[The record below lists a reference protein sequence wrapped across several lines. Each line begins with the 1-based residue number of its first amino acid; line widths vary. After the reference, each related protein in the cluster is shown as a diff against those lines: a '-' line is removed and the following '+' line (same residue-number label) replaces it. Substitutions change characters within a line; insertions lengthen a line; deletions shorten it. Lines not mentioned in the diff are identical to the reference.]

1 MKITKDSTMYI
12 GLVSMASTK
21 TNCISNILRYN
32 ITKAYYDIDTVY
44 EEADKIVKDAYEKI
58 ISGKITFCG
67 INNFNKSKVKF
78 TYSDRGAEV
87 YYIYDNGHRELL
99 CDYVV
104 SEIQLLSKY
113 FTHPKIFISDDTEEM
128 RYILQ
133 KTGMYWYLISNFDD
147 NITFEKRFLWFTKL
161 DTMLNYIFNK
171 LEFNALTWDDK
182 K

>member
-1 MKITKDSTMYI
+1 M
-12 GLVSMASTK
+12 
-21 TNCISNILRYN
+21 
-32 ITKAYYDIDTVY
+32 
-44 EEADKIVKDAYEKI
+44 
-58 ISGKITFCG
+58 
-67 INNFNKSKVKF
+67 
-78 TYSDRGAEV
+78 V